1 MHNHNIDWDNLRY
14 VLKVA
19 QTGSI
24 ASAAKALAVNR
35 TTVLR
40 RINQFESD
48 LDFQL
53 FDRRGSGYALAP
65 GADRLLNAAMEMEQ
79 KVDDLYRQIQGKAI
93 QLEGDLRITT
103 TDSLLI
109 SFVAPHLESF
119 RLLHPQIKL
128 ELVITSHQLSLSRRD
143 ADIAIRPGKTIPKN
157 LVGDKISIMHFGI
170 YGSKAYLLS
179 NNSKQIDCHR
189 WLGVENPVLQSPPGQ
204 WIEANIPESCFC
216 LKADSFLA
224 LRAAAEY
231 DMGLCLLPVN
241 LAKQSDNLQRVFPDQ
256 PGITN
261 SLWIVTHP
269 DLARSARV
277 HAFMQHIKNVIK
289 NSSSTKSAKQ
299 RYVESAPNGV

>member
-24 ASAAKALAVNR
+24 ASAAKALDVNR

-79 KVDDLYRQIQGKAI
+79 RVDDLYRQIQGKTI

-109 SFVAPHLESF
+109 SIVAPHLESF

-143 ADIAIRPGKTIPKN
+143 ADIAIRPGKSIPKN
-157 LVGDKISIMHFGI
+157 LVGNQIGTMQFGI
-170 YGSKAYLLS
+170 YGSNDYLLS
-179 NNSKQIDCHR
+179 TNASQLDHHR
-189 WLGVENPVLQSPPGQ
+189 WLGVDNPVLQSPPGQ
-204 WIEANIPESCFC
+204 WIESNVPESCFC

-224 LRAAAEY
+224 LKAAAEN

-241 LAKQSDNLQRVFPDQ
+241 LAGQSDNLQRVFPDQ

-261 SLWIVTHP
+261 NLWIVTHP

-277 HAFMQHIKNVIK
+277 HAFMQHITNAMK
-289 NSSSTKSAKQ
+289 NSCRSNSTQ
-299 RYVESAPNGV
+299 